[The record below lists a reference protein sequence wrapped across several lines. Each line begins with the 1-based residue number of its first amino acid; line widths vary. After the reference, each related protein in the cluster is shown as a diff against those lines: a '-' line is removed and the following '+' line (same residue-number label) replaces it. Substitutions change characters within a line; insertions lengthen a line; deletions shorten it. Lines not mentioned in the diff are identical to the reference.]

1 MTNGKD
7 IGFGIR
13 SRMQARHLLQVP
25 WKTEPEARLGA
36 ASLLGVGEPGLESG
50 GKCSRKGWEKIQ
62 SGGVCLDPCF
72 LKTHKFS
79 HRQFSGKPIETCLRK
94 YH

>member
-50 GKCSRKGWEKIQ
+50 GKCSRKGWEKNTKWWCV
-62 SGGVCLDPCF
+62 SGSLLPEDTQV
-72 LKTHKFS
+72 
-79 HRQFSGKPIETCLRK
+79 
-94 YH
+94 